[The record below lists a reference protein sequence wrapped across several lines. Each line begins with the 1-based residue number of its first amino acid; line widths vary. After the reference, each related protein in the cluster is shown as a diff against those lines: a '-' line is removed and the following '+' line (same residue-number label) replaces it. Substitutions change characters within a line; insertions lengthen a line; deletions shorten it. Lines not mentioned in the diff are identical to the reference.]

1 MFRGAGSCVSNLFVG
16 PCRGAGAEP
25 HSRGRTNAE
34 GQGPHHTAGEGR
46 AQTIQHGQI
55 QGFLFLGLGEAGST
69 AWQHATWL
77 DGPSL
82 FVSFRIVLYRFVSI
96 RIDCYLW
103 ERGVTYGGGKGA

>member
-55 QGFLFLGLGEAGST
+55 QDFLFLDLGRRAALPGSMPRGLMALLCSY
-69 AWQHATWL
+69 
-77 DGPSL
+77 L
-82 FVSFRIVLYRFVSI
+82 FVSFCIDSYRFVSI
-96 RIDCYLW
+96 VI
-103 ERGVTYGGGKGA
+103 YGSEG